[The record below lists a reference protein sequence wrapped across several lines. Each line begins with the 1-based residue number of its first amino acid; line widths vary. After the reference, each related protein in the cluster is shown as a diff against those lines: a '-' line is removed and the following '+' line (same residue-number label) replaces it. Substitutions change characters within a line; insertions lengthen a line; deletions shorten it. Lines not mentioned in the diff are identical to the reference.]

1 MPLFISP
8 IAMEVRPMYFLWFI
22 VTCDNCVLFE
32 TLGTWRWRATATITS
47 KRAISNKYTK
57 CSITQTSNLSH
68 SNLSTLKENNV
79 EHANVFTL
87 KSHKLCS
94 TGNKQR
100 GRPLN
105 DLRTHYYYIL
115 YFISVYFII
124 IIIIIIIFVHIFL
137 FISNVFFLHCRII
150 IYFLFLILF
159 FTFFILFIYL

>member
-1 MPLFISP
+1 
-8 IAMEVRPMYFLWFI
+8 MEVRPMYFLWFI

-159 FTFFILFIYL
+159 FTFLFYLFIFNF

>member
-150 IYFLFLILF
+150 VYFLFLILF

>member
-105 DLRTHYYYIL
+105 DLRTQSLLLYSLFHFSLFYYYYYYYICS
-115 YFISVYFII
+115 Y
-124 IIIIIIIFVHIFL
+124 IF
-137 FISNVFFLHCRII
+137 
-150 IYFLFLILF
+150 IYF
-159 FTFFILFIYL
+159 

>member
-1 MPLFISP
+1 
-8 IAMEVRPMYFLWFI
+8 MEVRPMYFLWFI

-32 TLGTWRWRATATITS
+32 TPGTWRWRATATIAS

-124 IIIIIIIFVHIFL
+124 IIIIFVHIFL

>member
-1 MPLFISP
+1 
-8 IAMEVRPMYFLWFI
+8 MEVRPMYFLWFI

-124 IIIIIIIFVHIFL
+124 IIIIIIFVHIFL
-137 FISNVFFLHCRII
+137 FTSNVFFLHCRII
-150 IYFLFLILF
+150 IYFLFFYSIF
-159 FTFFILFIYL
+159 YIFYFIYLS